1 MGDVPLRVRLQ
12 LLRGDLRPCRRPAQ
26 RRCRLDRDVAPWWPR
41 QHQRFG
47 DASSQH
53 SSPLHGP
60 EPAAA
65 SSRVTEPPLDLE
77 PRSPLALSTR
87 RRQRPTV
94 QSRTRFLAHSDGT
107 LHHGRATARPIVP
120 SSLHGAF
127 MAGNMGDAW
136 LLVITFRAS
145 VHGRSQSSAPRQ
157 STPAWSSAEVTSG
170 QCSSSVVRSST
181 PQRCR
186 SVRRHRCTG

>member
-26 RRCRLDRDVAPWWPR
+26 RRGRLDRDVASWWPR

-53 SSPLHGP
+53 SSPLHGT

-77 PRSPLALSTR
+77 PRR
-87 RRQRPTV
+87 
-94 QSRTRFLAHSDGT
+94 
-107 LHHGRATARPIVP
+107 
-120 SSLHGAF
+120 
-127 MAGNMGDAW
+127 
-136 LLVITFRAS
+136 LL
-145 VHGRSQSSAPRQ
+145 
-157 STPAWSSAEVTSG
+157 
-170 QCSSSVVRSST
+170 
-181 PQRCR
+181 RCR
-186 SVRRHRCTG
+186 RGADSVRPSRAALDFLRIAMERCTTVGQPLGQ